1 VYAAGRM
8 DDGHDMRSTVN
19 DLNSYVTVAF
29 STGNAGTRTLITSMA
44 LAPQQ
49 QQATSPQL
57 SSGITHS
64 WLSSSPRPLDPR
76 ETLVVQGNKCT

>member
-1 VYAAGRM
+1 MYAAGRM

-44 LAPQQ
+44 PQQ
-49 QQATSPQL
+49 QQATSP
-57 SSGITHS
+57 
-64 WLSSSPRPLDPR
+64 PP
-76 ETLVVQGNKCT
+76 N

>member
-1 VYAAGRM
+1 M

-44 LAPQQ
+44 LAPPSNSKQR
-49 QQATSPQL
+49 PPKL
-57 SSGITHS
+57 SSGITA
-64 WLSSSPRPLDPR
+64 
-76 ETLVVQGNKCT
+76 G